1 MEPHALKDLINAQ
14 REELIQKYF
23 PQDKSLL
30 SKLLPDDSY
39 EKTSDLVSHA
49 ISFGQQY
56 IIRSSTLSAILN
68 LIFIHGV
75 QLLILFLAD
84 KEFRLS
90 FIHII
95 LQILFTLGAVALWA
109 KLLNSKKPQVII
121 DNTGIE
127 NIPSGYKI
135 EWNTIALTY
144 LRTRYSKTTTTYL
157 VINYYAPWNNYFEE
171 KEIDL
176 TYLDTTNEAI
186 SSAIEYYKKTGN
198 NQVE

>member
-1 MEPHALKDLINAQ
+1 MEPQALKDLITAQ
-14 REELIQKYF
+14 REELTNKYF
-23 PQDKSLL
+23 PKDKSLL

-39 EKTSDLVSHA
+39 EETSTLVNHSLT
-49 ISFGQQY
+49 FGQQY
-56 IIRSSTLSAILN
+56 IIKNSTLSAILN

-84 KEFRLS
+84 KKFRLS
-90 FIHII
+90 GIHIVI
-95 LQILFTLGAVALWA
+95 QILFTLGAVSLWA

-127 NIPSGYKI
+127 DMQSGDKI
-135 EWNTIALTY
+135 EWNTVALTY
-144 LRTRYSKTTTTYL
+144 LRTRYAKTTTTYL
-157 VINYYAPWNNYFEE
+157 VINYYTPWNNYFEE

-186 SSAIEYYKKTGN
+186 SSAIEYYKKETGN
-198 NQVE
+198 S